1 MICTWQKI
9 RTPFT
14 FAPKIFPTKYGIGK
28 AFYEAFIAFE
38 EKNKK
43 GNEDEQNDTNEADF
57 DGHIRGALQNDP

>member
-1 MICTWQKI
+1 MAENQNAFHVCTENIPHKV
-9 RTPFT
+9 R
-14 FAPKIFPTKYGIGK
+14 YGIGK

-43 GNEDEQNDTNEADF
+43 GTEDEQNDTNGADS